1 MWKKLT
7 KEQKQHYK
15 NKAIEENNNMKTI
28 KFLKDKKIQ
37 LDGSTYKPYCIGD
50 LPPSF
55 GCIAHERDADGDIV
69 KYGIS
74 EWFAFKGFCYI
85 PE

>member
-1 MWKKLT
+1 MD
-7 KEQKQHYK
+7 
-15 NKAIEENNNMKTI
+15 NNNMKSI
-28 KFLKDKKIQ
+28 QFLKDKRIQ
-37 LDGSTYKPYCIGD
+37 LNGTTYKPYCIGD

>member
-1 MWKKLT
+1 M
-7 KEQKQHYK
+7 Q
-15 NKAIEENNNMKTI
+15 TI
-28 KFLKDKKIQ
+28 KFLKPDLTTGKQKIK
-37 LDGSTYKPYCIGD
+37 LNGITYKPYCIGD

>member
-1 MWKKLT
+1 
-7 KEQKQHYK
+7 
-15 NKAIEENNNMKTI
+15 MKTI

-37 LDGSTYKPYCIGD
+37 IGMRTFKPYCIGD

-55 GCIAHERDADGDIV
+55 GCIAHERDVDGNIV
-69 KYGIS
+69 KHGIS

>member
-1 MWKKLT
+1 
-7 KEQKQHYK
+7 
-15 NKAIEENNNMKTI
+15 MKTL
-28 KFLKDKKIQ
+28 KLLKDKRIQ
-37 LDGSTYKPYCIGD
+37 IGKRIFKPYCICD

-55 GCIAHERDADGDIV
+55 GCIAHERDAEGNIV

>member
-1 MWKKLT
+1 
-7 KEQKQHYK
+7 
-15 NKAIEENNNMKTI
+15 MKTLRL
-28 KFLKDKKIQ
+28 LKDKKIQ
-37 LDGSTYKPYCIGD
+37 IGKRIFKPYCISD

-55 GCIAHERDADGDIV
+55 GCIAHERDAEGNIV
-69 KYGIS
+69 KHGIS

>member
-1 MWKKLT
+1 
-7 KEQKQHYK
+7 
-15 NKAIEENNNMKTI
+15 MKTI

-37 LDGSTYKPYCIGD
+37 IGKRIFKPYYIGD

-55 GCIAHERDADGDIV
+55 GRIAHERDEDGDIV

-74 EWFAFKGFCYI
+74 EWFAFKGFCYV